1 MLYTLHDGFA
11 NTALLFTLVLMLWA
25 FFRYLRGQG
34 VSGDYLGA
42 AAVGEILLLV
52 QAVIG
57 IFLFAGGAR
66 TGDDT
71 MHILYG
77 ICNIISIPALYLFV
91 QGRDGRNEMLL
102 WAVTMMFVFG
112 LVVRAR
118 ITGGA

>member
-11 NTALLFTLVLMLWA
+11 NTALLFTLALTLWA
-25 FFRYLRGQG
+25 FFRYVRGQG
-34 VSGDYLGA
+34 VSGDFLGA

-52 QAVIG
+52 QAGIG
-57 IFLFAGGAR
+57 VFLFAGGAR

-118 ITGGA
+118 ITGA